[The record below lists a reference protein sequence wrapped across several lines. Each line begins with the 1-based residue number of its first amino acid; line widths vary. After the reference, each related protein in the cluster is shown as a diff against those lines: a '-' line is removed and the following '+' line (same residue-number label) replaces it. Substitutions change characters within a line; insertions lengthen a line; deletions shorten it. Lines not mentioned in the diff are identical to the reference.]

1 MAIRRGY
8 RTNRDITRG
17 QIVYTDAQG
26 YISPVANDGPVGVV
40 MNSPD
45 DQDTVSVMMPVGIA
59 NVQCDDGNV
68 YTMNVCDVT
77 ADDID
82 DEGRVMADSR
92 IRKTIVERPLEHI
105 KTETVVK
112 IFVKQGNNE
121 EVIRKRLDA
130 I

>member
-8 RTNRDITRG
+8 RTNGDITRG

-45 DQDTVSVMMPVGIA
+45 DQDIVSVMMPVGIV
-59 NVQCDDGNV
+59 NVQCDDGKV
-68 YTMNVCDVT
+68 YTMNIKDVIV
-77 ADDID
+77 DDID
-82 DEGRVMADSR
+82 DEGRVRADSR

-105 KTETVVK
+105 RAKTVVK
-112 IFVKQGNNE
+112 RFVKQGNNE
-121 EVIRKRLDA
+121 EVIKKRLDA